1 MSSGLSSPTMKG
13 GELVDEIQKAGQDCA
28 GILINPAA
36 YTHTSVALRD
46 ALAAVGLPAVEV
58 HLSNIYAR
66 EEFRR
71 ESLVAPV
78 VSGRICGFGADGYL
92 WGLRALVKML
102 REAGGGES

>member
-1 MSSGLSSPTMKG
+1 MSSPTMKG
-13 GELVDEIQKAGQDCA
+13 NWWTGSEGRAGLRRH
-28 GILINPAA
+28 LINPAA
-36 YTHTSVALRD
+36 YTPGVALRD

-78 VSGRICGFGADGYL
+78 VLGRICGFGADGYL
-92 WGLRALVKML
+92 WGLRALVKKL
-102 REAGGGES
+102 RETGAAGG